1 MTPRAIMGAALACLA
16 AGAALLIVVDHAVA
30 RVAGVVLLAAFIGLG
45 TLAVANPD
53 DLGGPG
59 SDG

>member
-1 MTPRAIMGAALACLA
+1 MGAALACLA